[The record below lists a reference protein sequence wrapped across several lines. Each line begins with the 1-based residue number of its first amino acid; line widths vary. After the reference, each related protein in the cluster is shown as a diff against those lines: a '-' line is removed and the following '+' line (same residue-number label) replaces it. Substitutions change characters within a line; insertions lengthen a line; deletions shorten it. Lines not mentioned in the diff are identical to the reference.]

1 MKIVQLLCAV
11 ALAPL
16 SLVVA
21 PVSMGATTTAPAQ
34 AEEEDTITVEAERI
48 GADRATAIDHAL
60 QAAIMSAVGGIIEPE
75 TIVENEQLVKDRMRQ
90 LSGGVV
96 QRKRSCSTRRL
107 PRATSC
113 A

>member
-1 MKIVQLLCAV
+1 MKIVQLLYAV

-34 AEEEDTITVEAERI
+34 AEEDTITVEAERI

-75 TIVENEQLVKDRMRQ
+75 TLVENEQLVKDRMRQ
-90 LSGGVV
+90 LSGSVV
-96 QRKRSCSTRRL
+96 PRTRSCSTRRL

>member
-1 MKIVQLLCAV
+1 MKIVQLLYAV

-34 AEEEDTITVEAERI
+34 AEEDTITVEAERI

-75 TIVENEQLVKDRMRQ
+75 TLVENAQLVKDRMRQ
-90 LSGGVV
+90 LPGSVV
-96 QRKRSCSTRRL
+96 PRTRSCSTRRL